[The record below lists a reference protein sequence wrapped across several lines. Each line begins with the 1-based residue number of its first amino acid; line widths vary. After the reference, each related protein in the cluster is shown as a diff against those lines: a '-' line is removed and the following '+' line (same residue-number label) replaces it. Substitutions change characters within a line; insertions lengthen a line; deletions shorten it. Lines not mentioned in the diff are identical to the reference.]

1 MDADKFKNDLMIG
14 EMSKWGKLA
23 LPAVPMGLE
32 ISTRKV
38 I

>member
-1 MDADKFKNDLMIG
+1 MDTDKFKNDLMIG
-14 EMSKWGKLA
+14 EMSKRGKPA
-23 LPAVPMGLE
+23 LQAVPMGLE